1 MVLPYDMEDKEMGIK
16 NTIRK
21 AVDTARDLLD
31 DGKINGSIYNKP
43 GEETAAET
51 SSADEPQDITE
62 EESTTTVR
70 GAEVLEDGSFR
81 FSFGSGQPVKYREP
95 EFGLE
100 IGVNFDGTAVARAKD
115 SASVPVD
122 DAKAIILDGISSI
135 ICKEPVRVADLPA
148 MSRSISEKISRC
160 FSGSMIELTQLKLN
174 SICPDTASRELL
186 EQKRRELG
194 SVGV

>member
-1 MVLPYDMEDKEMGIK
+1 MGFK
-16 NTIRK
+16 NTIKK

-31 DGKINGSIYNKP
+31 DGKLNGSIYNKP
-43 GEETAAET
+43 EEDAAEDN
-51 SSADEPQDITE
+51 SDVPDPEE

-81 FSFGSGQPVKYREP
+81 FTFGSGQPVRYREP

-100 IGVNFDGTAVARAKD
+100 IGVNFNGTAVARAKD

-122 DAKAIILDGISSI
+122 DAKAIILDGISRI
-135 ICKEPVRVADLPA
+135 ICSEPVKVADLPA
-148 MSRSISEKISRC
+148 MCRSIQSEISRC
-160 FSGSMIELTQLKLN
+160 FSGSMIELTQLRLS
-174 SICPDTASRELL
+174 SICPDSDSCELL

-194 SVGV
+194 IAGV